1 MVLDYASA
9 DSFEI
14 NLCFN
19 LFMNISENI
28 FIQWECTGMSSR
40 CSSEKSISKRNE
52 FSKGSTSEYSPAKLL
67 LNGVGWSIPQSQRAQ
82 GAKNLMPLRHDVHR
96 GSMQMHASTSCSI
109 KAEPWFWFPSIASS
123 WDGPDFL
130 GRAVGLKEEHPW
142 KIKASVIYS
151 VRAHQGAVRS
161 LAICPDEFNV
171 FTAGIGSGFKGMVQR
186 WELST
191 VNCVSGYYGHEEVFF
206 FFFLS
211 FLFDHNG
218 TLLFLIHS

>member
-1 MVLDYASA
+1 
-9 DSFEI
+9 
-14 NLCFN
+14 
-19 LFMNISENI
+19 
-28 FIQWECTGMSSR
+28 MS
-40 CSSEKSISKRNE
+40 KKTE

-82 GAKNLMPLRHDVHR
+82 GAKNLMPLRRLHDVHQ
-96 GSMQMHASTSCSI
+96 GSMQMQASICHSI
-109 KAEPWFWFPSIASS
+109 KLEPWFWLPSIASS

-130 GRAVGLKEEHPW
+130 GRAVGLKEELPW

-151 VRAHQGAVRS
+151 VRAHHGVVRS

-186 WELST
+186 WELSG

-206 FFFLS
+206 FLFFL
-211 FLFDHNG
+211 FL
-218 TLLFLIHS
+218 LLLS